1 MGISTVQY
9 GYVTSAQLEWKH
21 CFVLLNS
28 FIAETLAVSVSFSCI
43 NNILVSFKNQGK
55 KSVFLL
61 GTQMAV
67 RTKQEISL

>member
-9 GYVTSAQLEWKH
+9 GYMKFVQLGWKH

-28 FIAETLAVSVSFSCI
+28 FTAEALTVSVSFSCI
-43 NNILVSFKNQGK
+43 DNILMSFKGQGK

-61 GTQMAV
+61 GTQNAV
-67 RTKQEISL
+67 RTKQVISL